1 MKPAERIEKL
11 IKERRY
17 EASAETYD
25 RALGSFLQAVDDH
38 IKHKAA
44 PTEPR
49 LWRKIMKSRITQLA
63 AAAVIIIAA
72 CVVIHQS
79 GGSLDG
85 TTPALAQISE
95 NMKQMPWVH
104 AIVEVE
110 GEGQSLGLEGWFGF
124 EHRISANINPKNG
137 KIRHLDALKQ
147 IAQLYNPDPNTITIS
162 KTKFRLF
169 GGSVRSAFDLTEL
182 ILKVVE
188 DDANDTLVQETG
200 RYEGKEVKIYKTSGI
215 LGGLNSEIE
224 LYVDAKKN
232 ILLYF
237 KQKSFLDEA
246 ETTFAEVNG
255 YFDYPEKGPVS
266 IYDLGVPK
274 SAKIVHPEDDKTT
287 FENTFEEATA
297 VIDSRENWPE
307 PRDLVIAYWQARAAK
322 NYDEMAIYCPGS
334 AKWNRP
340 ALRKEEPVEYVF
352 GEVQPGEIEGHLIV
366 PYASRNYFQ
375 KHGKYSLKMI
385 LSNEKS
391 SKGRYY
397 IISGN

>member
-1 MKPAERIEKL
+1 MKPAEKIKRL

-17 EASAETYD
+17 KASPDVYKQTLD
-25 RALGSFLQAVDDH
+25 SFLQAVDDH
-38 IKHKAA
+38 LKHKAA
-44 PTEPR
+44 PTEPK
-49 LWRKIMKSRITQLA
+49 LWRKILKSRITQLA
-63 AAAVIIIAA
+63 AATAIIIAA

-85 TTPALAQISE
+85 ATPALAQISE

-104 AIVEVE
+104 AIVEAE

-124 EHRISANINPKNG
+124 EHRISANINPRNG

-147 IAQLYNPDPNTITIS
+147 VAQLYDPNTNTITIS

-169 GGSVRSAFDLTEL
+169 GGSVRSAFDLTHL
-182 ILKVVE
+182 LLKVVE
-188 DDANDTLVQETG
+188 NDANNALVQETG
-200 RYEGKEVKIYKTSGI
+200 RFEGKEVRIYKTSGI

-224 LYVDAKKN
+224 LYVDAEKN

-246 ETTFAEVNG
+246 ETRSAEVTG
-255 YFDYPEKGPVS
+255 YFDYPEEGPVS
-266 IYDLGVPK
+266 IYDLAVPE
-274 SAKIVHPEDDKTT
+274 SAKIERSEDDKTT
-287 FENTFEEATA
+287 YENSFEEATA

-307 PRDLVIAYWQARAAK
+307 PRDLVVAYWQARTAK
-322 NYDEMAIYCPGS
+322 NYDEMAIYWPGS
-334 AKWNRP
+334 AKWNRS
-340 ALRKEEPVEYVF
+340 ALRREELIEYVF
-352 GEVQPGEIEGHLIV
+352 GEVQPGEIEGHLII
-366 PYASRNYFQ
+366 PYASKNYFQ

>member
-1 MKPAERIEKL
+1 MKPAEKIKRL
-11 IKERRY
+11 IKARGY
-17 EASAETYD
+17 KASSEDYD
-25 RALGSFLQAVDDH
+25 KTLGSFLQAVDEH
-38 IKHKAA
+38 LKHKAA

-49 LWRKIMKSRITQLA
+49 LWRKIVKSRVTQLTA
-63 AAAVIIIAA
+63 ASVIIIAA

-95 NMKQMPWVH
+95 NMQQMPWVH
-104 AIVEVE
+104 AIVKAE
-110 GEGQSLGLEGWFGF
+110 GEGQSLELEGWFGF
-124 EHRISANINPKNG
+124 EYRISANINPKNG
-137 KIRHLDALKQ
+137 RIRHLDALKQ
-147 IAQLYNPDPNTITIS
+147 VAQLYNPDTNTITIS

-188 DDANDTLVQETG
+188 DDANNKLVQETG
-200 RYEGKEVKIYKTSGI
+200 RYEGREVKIYKTNGI
-215 LGGLNSEIE
+215 LSGLNSEIE
-224 LYVDAKKN
+224 LYVDAEKN
-232 ILLYF
+232 ILLCF
-237 KQKSFLDEA
+237 RQKSFLDEA
-246 ETTFAEVNG
+246 ETRSVAVNG

-266 IYDLGVPK
+266 IYDLGVPE
-274 SAKIVHPEDDKTT
+274 SAKIIHPEDDKTT
-287 FENTFEEATA
+287 YQNTFKEAIA

-307 PRDLVIAYWQARAAK
+307 PRDLIIAYWQARTEK
-322 NYDEMAIYCPGS
+322 NYDEMAIYWPGS

-340 ALRKEEPVEYVF
+340 AFRREEPIEYVF

-366 PYASRNYFQ
+366 PYASKNYFQ